1 MITSE
6 LVRQRVRTLPSM
18 PTTVMALG
26 KAVGDDRCTV
36 DRVLGIL
43 AQDPALSAALL
54 RLANSV
60 MYVRDDR
67 VMDLRSAVM
76 RLGFDSIFHLG
87 QSAAIIRSIRGG
99 SHLDPMRLW
108 QHSVAVGLVAKGICG
123 LVGQNQHLETAYLT
137 GLLHDIGKIALDQ
150 CFSEEYGPVVDAMAQ
165 GAVCLDAER
174 AILGITH
181 AEVGAMV
188 AAQWFFPEPMATAI
202 RDHHEP
208 TSDFLSCLIQLS
220 DLLVRTRIPN
230 SPADENLAFVL
241 EDQPSFKT
249 VFAGASGAN
258 GGADL
263 DEERLTFGIDDELE
277 HAITFVKL
285 VFQE

>member
-1 MITSE
+1 MITSD
-6 LVRQRVRTLPSM
+6 LVRQRVKTLPSL
-18 PTTVMALG
+18 PTTVLALG
-26 KAVGDDRCTV
+26 QAVGDDRCTV
-36 DRVLGIL
+36 DRILGIL
-43 AQDPALSAALL
+43 AQDPALSATLL

-76 RLGFDSIFHLG
+76 RLGFDSIFNLG

-99 SHLDPMRLW
+99 SHLDPRLLW

-123 LVGQNQHLETAYLT
+123 LLGQTQHLEPAYLA

-150 CFSEEYGPVVDAMAQ
+150 CFSEEYGPVVEAMAA

-174 AILGITH
+174 ALLGVTH

-188 AAQWFFPEPMATAI
+188 AVQWNFPEPMVAAI

-208 TSDFLSCLIQLS
+208 GGYLASLIQLS

-230 SPADENLAFVL
+230 SPADEQLAFVL
-241 EDQPSFKT
+241 GEEPAFKT
-249 VFAGASGAN
+249 VFAGAA
-258 GGADL
+258 GADL

>member
-1 MITSE
+1 MITEE
-6 LVRQRVRTLPSM
+6 LVRQRVRTLPSL
-18 PTTVMALG
+18 PTTVLALG

-76 RLGFDSIFHLG
+76 RLGFDSIFNLG
-87 QSAAIIRSIRGG
+87 QSAAIIRSIGGG
-99 SHLDPMRLW
+99 SHLDPLRLW
-108 QHSVAVGLVAKGICG
+108 QHSVAVGLVAKGLCG
-123 LVGQNQHLETAYLT
+123 LVRQEQYLESAYLA

-150 CFSEEYGPVVDAMAQ
+150 CFADDYGPVVEAMAA

-174 AILGITH
+174 EILGVTH

-188 AAQWFFPEPMATAI
+188 AVQWHFPEAMVQAI
-202 RDHHEP
+202 RDHHDP
-208 TSDFLSCLIQLS
+208 SGDFLTCVIQLS

-230 SPADENLAFVL
+230 SPADEGLAFVL
-241 EDQPSFKT
+241 EEQAAFKT
-249 VFAGASGAN
+249 VFAGLK
-258 GGADL
+258 GADL

>member
-1 MITSE
+1 MITSD
-6 LVRQRVRTLPSM
+6 LVRRRVRTLPSM
-18 PTTVMALG
+18 PTTVLALG

-36 DRVLGIL
+36 DRILGIL

-54 RLANSV
+54 RLSNSV

-99 SHLDPMRLW
+99 GHLDPLRLW
-108 QHSVAVGLVAKGICG
+108 QHSVAVGLVAKGICA
-123 LVGQNQHLETAYLT
+123 LVRQDQHQESAYLA

-150 CFSEEYGPVVDAMAQ
+150 CFSEEYGPVVEAMAG

-174 AILGITH
+174 AMLGLTH

-188 AAQWFFPEPMATAI
+188 GRAVELP
-202 RDHHEP
+202 
-208 TSDFLSCLIQLS
+208 
-220 DLLVRTRIPN
+220 RTRWSRPSAITTNPRPIF
-230 SPADENLAFVL
+230 SPA
-241 EDQPSFKT
+241 
-249 VFAGASGAN
+249 
-258 GGADL
+258 
-263 DEERLTFGIDDELE
+263 
-277 HAITFVKL
+277 
-285 VFQE
+285 

>member
-6 LVRQRVRTLPSM
+6 HVRQRVGTLPSM
-18 PTTVMALG
+18 PTSVLALG
-26 KAVGDDRCTV
+26 RAVADDRCTV
-36 DRVLGIL
+36 DRILGIL
-43 AQDPALSAALL
+43 ATDVALSAALL

-76 RLGFDSIFHLG
+76 RLGFDSIFNLG
-87 QSAAIIRSIRGG
+87 QSAAIIRTIRGG
-99 SHLDPMRLW
+99 SHLDPLLLW
-108 QHSVAVGLVAKGICG
+108 QHSVAVGLVARGICG
-123 LVGQNQHLETAYLT
+123 LVKQNQYQESAYLA
-137 GLLHDIGKIALDQ
+137 GLLHDIGKVALDH
-150 CFSEEYGPVVDAMAQ
+150 CFTEEYGPVVEAVAA

-174 AILGITH
+174 SILGVTH

-188 AAQWFFPEPMATAI
+188 AVQWNFPEPMVKAI

-208 TSDFLSCLIQLS
+208 FCDDFLTSVIQLS

-230 SPADENLAFVL
+230 GPADENMAFVL
-241 EDQPSFKT
+241 VDEPAFAT
-249 VFAGASGAN
+249 VFSGAL
-258 GGADL
+258 GDDL
-263 DEERLTFGIDDELE
+263 DEERLTFSIDDELE

-285 VFQE
+285 VFQD

>member
-1 MITSE
+1 MITAD
-6 LVRQRVRTLPSM
+6 LVSQRVRTLPSM
-18 PTTVMALG
+18 PTTVLALG
-26 KAVGDDRCTV
+26 EAVGDARCTV

-43 AQDPALSAALL
+43 AQDPALSATLL

-60 MYVRDDR
+60 IYVRDDR
-67 VMDLRSAVM
+67 VMDLRSVVL

-87 QSAAIIRSIRGG
+87 QSAAIIRSMGG
-99 SHLDPMRLW
+99 GRRLDPLRLW
-108 QHSVAVGLVAKGICG
+108 QHSVAVGLVAKGVCG
-123 LVGQNQHLETAYLT
+123 LVRQDQHAESAYLA
-137 GLLHDIGKIALDQ
+137 GLLHDIGKLALDH
-150 CFSEEYGPVVDAMAQ
+150 CFSEDYAPVVAAQ
-165 GAVCLDAER
+165 EAGAPGLEAER

-188 AAQWFFPEPMATAI
+188 AVQWNFPEPLVRAI
-202 RDHHEP
+202 GDHHAP
-208 TSDFLSCLIQLS
+208 GGDFLTCLIQLS

-230 SPADENLAFVL
+230 GPADEGLAFVL
-241 EDQPSFKT
+241 GDQPAFQT
-249 VFAGASGAN
+249 VFAGCG
-258 GGADL
+258 DL

>member
-1 MITSE
+1 MITPE

-18 PTTVMALG
+18 PTTVLALG

-36 DRVLGIL
+36 DRILGIL

-54 RLANSV
+54 RLSNSV

-76 RLGFDSIFHLG
+76 RLGFESIFHLG

-99 SHLDPMRLW
+99 SHLDPVRLW

-123 LVGQNQHLETAYLT
+123 LVRQDQHLESAYLA

-150 CFSEEYGPVVDAMAQ
+150 CFEDDYGPVVEAIAA
-165 GAVCLDAER
+165 GGVCLDVER
-174 AILGITH
+174 ALLGVTH

-188 AAQWFFPEPMATAI
+188 AVQWNFPEPMVVAI
-202 RDHHEP
+202 RDHHE
-208 TSDFLSCLIQLS
+208 TSGDFLTCLIQLS

-230 SPADENLAFVL
+230 CPADEDLAFVL
-241 EDQPSFKT
+241 GDQPSFRA
-249 VFAGASGAN
+249 VFAGAL
-258 GGADL
+258 GADL

-277 HAITFVKL
+277 HAVTFVKL

>member
-1 MITSE
+1 MITSD
-6 LVRQRVRTLPSM
+6 LVRQRVKSLPSM
-18 PTTVMALG
+18 PTTVLALG

-76 RLGFDSIFHLG
+76 RLGFDSIFNLG

-99 SHLDPMRLW
+99 SHLDPLRLW

-123 LVGQNQHLETAYLT
+123 LVKQNQLLESAYLA

-150 CFSEEYGPVVDAMAQ
+150 CFSDEYGPVVEAMAE
-165 GAVCLDAER
+165 GAVCLEAER
-174 AILGITH
+174 SLLGVTH

-188 AAQWFFPEPMATAI
+188 AVQWNFPEPMVVAI

-208 TSDFLSCLIQLS
+208 TADFLTSLIQLA

-241 EDQPSFKT
+241 GDQPAFRT
-249 VFAGASGAN
+249 VFAGAPDGE
-258 GGADL
+258 L